1 MLAEWA
7 LETGTKKKEEDD
19 EEEEEPRTKRKMR
32 T

>member
-7 LETGTKKKEEDD
+7 LETGTKKKGEDD

-32 T
+32 N

>member
-32 T
+32 N